1 MPVWHNISS
10 IFKSPFAHAFLVLA
24 LGVLAYS
31 NTFQVPF
38 FLDEYFITDN
48 PFVRDI
54 RYPVELIKN
63 INLDI
68 YNNIHHRYVAFLTF
82 ALNYRLHGLDVFGY
96 HLVNVSLHLMNALLV
111 YALVA
116 LTLRTP
122 LLESSSL
129 NEKRFRLALF
139 SALIFVAHPVLTEAV
154 TWIWQRVAVLVA
166 TFYLASV
173 IAYVRARLEKDKGWK
188 KYALYGISL
197 FCSVLAMKTKQNAFT
212 LPVMIT
218 LYEFTF
224 FSGDIVPRL
233 KRLIPFAITLLII
246 PYTYFIEMGFSPSQ
260 ATRGIGTAAQI
271 DISRW
276 DYVLTQFS
284 TLVTYIRVL
293 LVPVNLPV
301 YHAFSVNHSFFDA
314 KVLLSFSLLAIL
326 LGTSVFLLL
335 RRDRQCELALIAF
348 GIIWFFTAHLVESG
362 LIPLNVVIAKH
373 RNYLPSVGFFIAI
386 VSAVSLLTDRIKN
399 TRVLQALSFLIV
411 FILAVSCYARNA
423 VWGTAVTLGEDVVK
437 NAPDNSEAHLILGRA
452 YKRENRLAE
461 AQREFEES
469 FRLDAEKNSQSSGS
483 VTGGMPA
490 ERRSL
495 PRETLKP
502 GEVDAHFNIA
512 IGHYQSRSFDDAM
525 SELKAVLAAAPR
537 HAGAFYFTG
546 LIHHEQG
553 NYEEAAQAY
562 REALRLQPDHV
573 EARTNLGGVYAQ
585 VGRFKEA
592 AEEIKSALRIRPDN
606 AESHKFLGLIYQDI
620 GQLHESLQEL
630 TTAIKLKPDYAEAHN
645 NLGEVYAQMGRTKDA
660 AEEFNIALKLKPD
673 LVGARKNLEKI
684 TEKH

>member
-1 MPVWHNISS
+1 MPFRHNVSS
-10 IFKSPFAHAFLVLA
+10 IFNSPFAHVLLVLA
-24 LGVLAYS
+24 IGVLAYS

-48 PFVRDI
+48 PFVKDI

-82 ALNYRLHGLDVFGY
+82 ALNYRLHGLEVFGY
-96 HLVNVSLHLMNALLV
+96 HLINVSLHLVNALLV

-129 NEKRFRLALF
+129 NEKRFRIALF
-139 SALIFVAHPVLTEAV
+139 SALMFVAHPVLTEAV
-154 TWIWQRVAVLVA
+154 TWIWQRVAVLVT

-173 IAYVRARLEKDKGWK
+173 ITYVRARLEEGKSWK
-188 KYALYGISL
+188 KYAFYVISL
-197 FCSVLAMKTKQNAFT
+197 CSSVLAMKTKQNAFT
-212 LPVMIT
+212 LPFMIA

-224 FSGDIVPRL
+224 FRGSMAPRL
-233 KRLIPFAITLLII
+233 KMLIPFALTLLII
-246 PYTYFIEMGFSPSQ
+246 PYTYFFEMGFSPSQ

-284 TLVTYIRVL
+284 VLLTYIRVL

-301 YHAFSVNHSFFDA
+301 YHAYAVNHSFFDA
-314 KVLLSFSLLAIL
+314 KVLLSFSLLAML
-326 LGTSVFLLL
+326 LGTSVYLLF
-335 RRDRQCELALIAF
+335 RRDKQCELALIAF
-348 GIIWFFTAHLVESG
+348 GVTWFFTAHLVESG

-373 RNYLPSVGFFIAI
+373 RNYLPSVGFFIAV

-399 TRVLQALSFLIV
+399 TRVVQALSFLFV
-411 FILAVSCYARNA
+411 LILAVSCYARNA
-423 VWGTAVTLGEDVVK
+423 VWRSAVTLGEDVVK

-452 YKRENRLAE
+452 YKREGRLAE

-469 FRLDAEKNSQSSGS
+469 FRLDSEKNSPPFGGVSG
-483 VTGGMPA
+483 VMP
-490 ERRSL
+490 SI
-495 PRETLKP
+495 PRKTIKP
-502 GEVDAHFNIA
+502 GEVETHYNLA
-512 IGHYQSRSFDDAM
+512 IGHYRSRRFDDAM
-525 SELKAVLAAAPR
+525 SELEAVLAAAPR
-537 HAGAFYFTG
+537 HAGAYFSTG

-553 NYEEAAQAY
+553 RYDDAIRAY
-562 REALRLQPDHV
+562 REAVKLKPDYV

-592 AEEIKSALRIRPDN
+592 AEEIKAALRINPDN

-620 GQLHESLQEL
+620 GQLHESVREL
-630 TTAIKLKPDYAEAHN
+630 TIAIKLKPDYAEAHN
-645 NLGEVYAQMGRTKDA
+645 NLGEVYAQMGRINDA
-660 AEEFNIALKLKPD
+660 VGEFRVALKLKPD
-673 LVGARKNLEKI
+673 LTVARMNLEKI
-684 TEKH
+684 DVKR